1 MPPLGARNN
10 EVNMPDMGSVL
21 DFLKDEHDQSPATA
35 GAPYSLHMNTTK
47 EGVPILVRQNANGN
61 GNGNAMKL
69 STSSAALDLAL
80 SQSPGPDSQSG
91 GWSGHRHRQ
100 AQQSLPTNTLRK
112 DSQADEYDVAQLNGS
127 GDKTP
132 KSTAGNRRS
141 IDMYALTSPQR
152 AAYTNGMPKL
162 QQSFSSN
169 DVPTLKNGD
178 NTNTGFGPKTHAE
191 QHLRNHNANLGR
203 VPANAVANRHSRELS
218 AGFKDQE
225 YRSIHSS
232 AQFGSALHASAAP
245 FGPVLPTPAVSGVTS
260 AMPSTIASP
269 VSSMYMYSNGTSP
282 GPAYVGYGMTALT
295 NGMGGMSLSQGPMY
309 QPMYTG
315 PQQYGPAYNPYAT
328 YSGDG
333 QVRDS
338 QARVI
343 QSRRMQNDANR
354 FLNYDL
360 KTMARQDIYTLC
372 KDQHGCRFLQKKLE
386 EKDPENVQI
395 IFEETAPHVVE
406 LMTGKS
412 SLPLVI
418 ITLAKQRRPFRQ
430 LSLPETTRVQQQ

>member
-21 DFLKDEHDQSPATA
+21 DFLKDENEQGPATA
-35 GAPYSLHMNTTK
+35 NAPYSLQMNTTK

-61 GNGNAMKL
+61 GNAIKL

-80 SQSPGPDSQSG
+80 SQSPGPDNQPS
-91 GWSGHRHRQ
+91 GWSSHRHRQ

-112 DSQADEYDVAQLNGS
+112 DSQADEYDVQRNGN

-132 KSTAGNRRS
+132 KSTASNRRS
-141 IDMYALTSPQR
+141 IDLYALTSPQR

-178 NTNTGFGPKTHAE
+178 AINNSGFGPKTHAE

-203 VPANAVANRHSRELS
+203 VPANVNSRHSRELS
-218 AGFKDQE
+218 TGFASTAP
-225 YRSIHSS
+225 Y
-232 AQFGSALHASAAP
+232 GSGLHASATP
-245 FGPVLPTPAVSGVTS
+245 FGPILPSQVTTV
-260 AMPSTIASP
+260 AGTMPTATVASP
-269 VSSMYMYSNGTSP
+269 GPSYSMYSNGASP
-282 GPAYVGYGMTALT
+282 GPAYVNYGMTALA
-295 NGMGGMSLSQGPMY
+295 NNMGGMSLSQGPMY
-309 QPMYTG
+309 QPMYA
-315 PQQYGPAYNPYAT
+315 QQYGPPYPQYTAFG
-328 YSGDG
+328 GDG

-343 QSRRMQNDANR
+343 QSRRMQNGMVISQTFHVVIANMGSVVDANR
-354 FLNYDL
+354 FMNYDL
-360 KTMARQDIYTLC
+360 KTMARPDIYTLC

-412 SLPLVI
+412 PRPSL
-418 ITLAKQRRPFRQ
+418 A
-430 LSLPETTRVQQQ
+430 SLGVTPSSVTAASRL